1 MLNGEKY
8 GRLIE
13 QTGCH
18 SIWGTI
24 CKYDIFTVCVYIY
37 INMCLIFRHMLVR
50 KTSKNTSGLGL
61 FSREEWLLKTNKQH
75 MIDINSR

>member
-8 GRLIE
+8 GLIE
-13 QTGCH
+13 PTGCH
-18 SIWGTI
+18 SIWGII
-24 CKYDIFTVCVYIY
+24 CKYDIFTVCVY

-61 FSREEWLLKTNKQH
+61 FSREEWLLTKKQTAYDRH
-75 MIDINSR
+75 K